1 MLTDGMLVYHG
12 EDVESLM
19 GAAMTAEIRKT
30 LLNIET
36 TLIEGGRAAPQPLTL
51 ITAAAVLKNPWAGR
65 GFVEDLKPEINAV
78 APILGALLT
87 KLVLDAAHGGDKVEA
102 YGKAAVVGL
111 DGEVEHASA
120 LIHTL
125 RFGNHYR
132 SAVRAKSYLA
142 FTNTR
147 GPANAPIMIPLMD
160 KNDEGRRSHYLT
172 IQFAIPDAPAA
183 DEIVVALGASIGGR
197 PHHRI
202 GDRYQDLKDLGHDVA
217 NPAAV

>member
-1 MLTDGMLVYHG
+1 MP
-12 EDVESLM
+12 
-19 GAAMTAEIRKT
+19 AEIRKT

-36 TLIEGGRAAPQPLTL
+36 TLIEGGRAAPQPLKM
-51 ITAAAVLKNPWAGR
+51 IAAVAVLRNPWAGM
-65 GFVEDLKPEINAV
+65 GFVEDLKPAIHDV
-78 APILGALLT
+78 APELGALLT
-87 KLVLDAAHGGDKVEA
+87 GMILEAAGGGDKIEA

-132 SAVRAKSYLA
+132 TAVGAKSYLA
-142 FTNTR
+142 FTNIR
-147 GPANAPIMIPLMD
+147 GPANCPVMIPLMD

-172 IQFAIPDAPAA
+172 MHFSVPDAPAA
-183 DEIVVALGASIGGR
+183 DEILVALGASIGGR

-217 NPAAV
+217 NPAAL

>member
-1 MLTDGMLVYHG
+1 M
-12 EDVESLM
+12 
-19 GAAMTAEIRKT
+19 AATIRKT
-30 LLNIET
+30 LLHVET
-36 TLIEGGRAAPQPLTL
+36 TLIEGGRQAPTPLKLIAAM
-51 ITAAAVLKNPWAGR
+51 AVVKNPWAGR
-65 GFVEDLKPEINAV
+65 GFVEDLKPEIHSV
-78 APILGALLT
+78 APVLGELLT
-87 KLVLDAAHGGDKVEA
+87 GMIIAAAGSGEMVEG

-132 SAVRAKSYLA
+132 TAVGAKSYLA
-142 FTNTR
+142 FCNTR
-147 GPANAPIMIPLMD
+147 GGANAPIMIPLMD

-172 IQFAIPDAPAA
+172 IQCAIPDAPAA